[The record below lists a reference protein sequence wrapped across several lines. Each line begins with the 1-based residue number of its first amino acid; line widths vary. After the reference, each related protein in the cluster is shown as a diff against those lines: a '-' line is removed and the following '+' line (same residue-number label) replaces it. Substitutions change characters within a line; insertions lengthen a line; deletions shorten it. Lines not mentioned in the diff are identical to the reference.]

1 MKFLALLL
9 VFVIYQPQSNAQTI
23 EIIPSIGYLSH
34 SANLDLDESFTT
46 PEIPSLGVFY
56 SSAAVF
62 GLRSLYAFND
72 IRVDN
77 STFFTGLLY
86 EHSEMKAKTKGII
99 LGNDFVTNTV
109 GFSIGYKRSAEE
121 QFPKIFLSISLEYL
135 MSFNYGYTDFG
146 AGVNS
151 ISKYNTQSTF
161 RLRVGIEYFNP
172 ESIPF
177 IIGFSVNVGYGTIK
191 RDKIDFYEND
201 IFQDSLYP
209 SGDLVLPDLTLGL
222 SIDFSYPISL

>member
-1 MKFLALLL
+1 MQFLILLL
-9 VFVIYQPQSNAQTI
+9 VLFIFQPQSDAQTI
-23 EIIPSIGYLSH
+23 QIVPNIGYVSH
-34 SANLDLDESFTT
+34 NSNMDLDDSYTT

-77 STFFTGLLY
+77 STFFVGALY

-99 LGNDFVTNTV
+99 LGNDFVTNTI
-109 GFSIGYKRSAEE
+109 GFSFGYKRSAEE

-146 AGVNS
+146 SNVNS

-161 RLRVGIEYFNP
+161 RARAGIEYFNP

-191 RDKIDFYEND
+191 RDKIEFYEND

-209 SGDLVLPDLTLGL
+209 TGDLVLPDLTLGL